1 VIFDLHKECR
11 TLIETYQQLERVR
24 EAQVAEL
31 ERALEHYRKLDKI
44 QTEQIALL
52 EARLFK

>member
-1 VIFDLHKECR
+1 MIFDLHKECR